1 MTEVKAIELPGR
13 RPVPSPWRRMLSR
26 IETPYAL
33 ISGLAFFLVWQV
45 AVDVLDT
52 PAYLLPSPF
61 AILKDLVASW
71 PLLLSEAG
79 VTVFEIVFGYVVSIA
94 IAMPLAILFT
104 YSRTFERLVY
114 PLIVGTQ
121 TIPKVAVAPLFLVW
135 FGFGLLP
142 KIIIVTL
149 ITFFPIVINAVVGL
163 KSLNLQTVYLAQ
175 SMGASPLQ
183 LFWRFRLPNALPS
196 VFAGLKVASVL
207 AVIGAIVAEFV
218 GADSGLGYLIVVAA
232 TDQNVTRQ
240 FSAIFILSVAG
251 ILLFGLIGLLERRL
265 LPWHSSVRRDALVEN

>member
-1 MTEVKAIELPGR
+1 MSQAKEIAMPSTGANSSILRRVLKQIEV
-13 RPVPSPWRRMLSR
+13 
-26 IETPYAL
+26 PYAL
-33 ISGLAFFLVWQV
+33 ISGFTFFALWQIGVDAF
-45 AVDVLDT
+45 DV
-52 PAYLLPSPF
+52 PAYLLPSPL
-61 AILKDLVASW
+61 AVLRDLVNDW
-71 PLLLSEAG
+71 QLLLSQSG
-79 VTVFEIVFGYVVSIA
+79 VTLLEIGLGFVVSIA
-94 IAMPLAILFT
+94 IALPLAVLFT
-104 YSRTFERLVY
+104 YSQTFEKLIY

-149 ITFFPIVINAVVGL
+149 MTFFPIVINAVVGL

-175 SMGASPLQ
+175 SMGASPWQ
-183 LFWRFRLPNALPS
+183 VFWNFRLPNALPS
-196 VFAGLKVASVL
+196 IFAGLKVASVL

-240 FSAIFILSVAG
+240 FSAIFLLSLAG
-251 ILLFGLIGLLERRL
+251 ILLFGLIGYLERRL
-265 LPWHSSVRRDALVEN
+265 LPWHASVRRDTTSGH

>member
-1 MTEVKAIELPGR
+1 MSQAKEIAMPSTGANPSILRRVLKQIEV
-13 RPVPSPWRRMLSR
+13 
-26 IETPYAL
+26 PYAL
-33 ISGLAFFLVWQV
+33 ISGFTFFALWQIGVDAF
-45 AVDVLDT
+45 DV
-52 PAYLLPSPF
+52 PAYLLPSPL
-61 AILKDLVASW
+61 AVLRDLVNDW
-71 PLLLSEAG
+71 QLLLSQSG
-79 VTVFEIVFGYVVSIA
+79 VTLFEIGLGFVVSIA
-94 IAMPLAILFT
+94 IALPLAVLFT
-104 YSRTFERLVY
+104 YSQTFEKLIY

-149 ITFFPIVINAVVGL
+149 MTFFPIVINAVVGL

-175 SMGASPLQ
+175 SMGASPWQ
-183 LFWRFRLPNALPS
+183 VFWNFRLPNALPS
-196 VFAGLKVASVL
+196 IFAGLKVASVL

-240 FSAIFILSVAG
+240 FSAIFLLSLAG
-251 ILLFGLIGLLERRL
+251 ILLFGLIGYLERRL
-265 LPWHSSVRRDALVEN
+265 LPWHASVRRDTTSGH

>member
-1 MTEVKAIELPGR
+1 MSQAKEIAMPSTGANPSILRRVLKQIEV
-13 RPVPSPWRRMLSR
+13 
-26 IETPYAL
+26 PYAL
-33 ISGLAFFLVWQV
+33 ISGFTFFAFWQIG
-45 AVDVLDT
+45 VDAFDV
-52 PAYLLPSPF
+52 PAYLLPSPL
-61 AILKDLVASW
+61 AVLRDLVNDW
-71 PLLLSEAG
+71 QLLLSQSG
-79 VTVFEIVFGYVVSIA
+79 VTLLEIGLGFVVSIA
-94 IAMPLAILFT
+94 IALPLAVLFT
-104 YSRTFERLVY
+104 YSQTFEKLIY

-149 ITFFPIVINAVVGL
+149 MTFFPIVINAVVGL

-175 SMGASPLQ
+175 SMGASPWQ
-183 LFWRFRLPNALPS
+183 VFWNFRLPNALPS
-196 VFAGLKVASVL
+196 IFAGLKVASVL

-240 FSAIFILSVAG
+240 FSAIFLLSLAG
-251 ILLFGLIGLLERRL
+251 ILLFGLIGYLERRL
-265 LPWHSSVRRDALVEN
+265 LPWHASVRRDTTSGH

>member
-1 MTEVKAIELPGR
+1 MSQAKEIAMPSTGANPSILRRVLKQIEV
-13 RPVPSPWRRMLSR
+13 
-26 IETPYAL
+26 PYAL
-33 ISGLAFFLVWQV
+33 ISGFTFFALWQIGVDAF
-45 AVDVLDT
+45 DV
-52 PAYLLPSPF
+52 PAYLLPSPL
-61 AILKDLVASW
+61 AVLRDLVNDW
-71 PLLLSEAG
+71 QLLLSQSG
-79 VTVFEIVFGYVVSIA
+79 VTLLEIGLGFVVSIA
-94 IAMPLAILFT
+94 IALPLAVLFT
-104 YSRTFERLVY
+104 YSQTFEKLIY

-149 ITFFPIVINAVVGL
+149 MTFFPIVINAVVGL

-175 SMGASPLQ
+175 SMGASPWQ
-183 LFWRFRLPNALPS
+183 VFWNFRLPNALPS
-196 VFAGLKVASVL
+196 IFAGLKVASVL

-240 FSAIFILSVAG
+240 FSAIFLLSLAG
-251 ILLFGLIGLLERRL
+251 ILLFGLIGYLERRL
-265 LPWHSSVRRDALVEN
+265 LPWHASVRRDTTSGH

>member
-1 MTEVKAIELPGR
+1 MSQAKEIAMPSTAANSSILRRLLKQVEV
-13 RPVPSPWRRMLSR
+13 
-26 IETPYAL
+26 PYAL
-33 ISGLAFFLVWQV
+33 ISGFTFFALWQIGVDAF
-45 AVDVLDT
+45 DV
-52 PAYLLPSPF
+52 PAYLLPSPL
-61 AILKDLVASW
+61 AVLGDLINDW
-71 PLLLSEAG
+71 ELLLSQSG
-79 VTVFEIVFGYVVSIA
+79 VTLLEIGLGFVVSIA
-94 IAMPLAILFT
+94 IALPLAVLFT
-104 YSRTFERLVY
+104 YSQTFEKLIY

-149 ITFFPIVINAVVGL
+149 MTFFPIVINAVVGL

-175 SMGASPLQ
+175 SMGASPWQ
-183 LFWRFRLPNALPS
+183 VFWNFRLPNALPS
-196 VFAGLKVASVL
+196 IFAGLKVASVL

-240 FSAIFILSVAG
+240 FSAIFLLSLTG
-251 ILLFGLIGLLERRL
+251 ILLFGLIGYLERRL
-265 LPWHSSVRRDALVEN
+265 LPWHASVRRDTAPGH

>member
-1 MTEVKAIELPGR
+1 MTQAKELALPQMR
-13 RPVPSPWRRMLSR
+13 ATPSTWRRWLAQA
-26 IETPYAL
+26 ETPYAL
-33 ISGLAFFLVWQV
+33 ISGLAFFLTWQV
-45 AVDVLDT
+45 AVDAFDF
-52 PAYLLPSPF
+52 PAYLLPSPL
-61 AILKDLVASW
+61 AVLKDLVLSW
-71 PLLLSEAG
+71 DLLLSETA
-79 VTVFEIVFGYVVSIA
+79 VTLFEIVLGFIVSVA

-114 PLIVGTQ
+114 PIIVGTQ

-163 KSLNLQTVYLAQ
+163 KSLNMQTVYLAQ

-183 LFWRFRLPNALPS
+183 VFWRFRLPNALPS
-196 VFAGLKVASVL
+196 VFAGLKVAIVL

-218 GADSGLGYLIVVAA
+218 GADSGLGYLIIVAA

-240 FSAIFILSVAG
+240 FSAILILSVAG
-251 ILLFGLIGLLERRL
+251 ILLFGLIGLLERQL
-265 LPWHSSVRRDALVEN
+265 LPWHSSVRRDALVDS

>member
-1 MTEVKAIELPGR
+1 MSQAKEIAMPSTGANSSILRRLLKQIEV
-13 RPVPSPWRRMLSR
+13 
-26 IETPYAL
+26 PYAL
-33 ISGLAFFLVWQV
+33 ISGFTFFALWQIGVDAF
-45 AVDVLDT
+45 DV
-52 PAYLLPSPF
+52 PAYLLPSPL
-61 AILKDLVASW
+61 AVLRDLVNDW
-71 PLLLSEAG
+71 QLLLSQSG
-79 VTVFEIVFGYVVSIA
+79 VTLLEIGLGFVVSIA
-94 IAMPLAILFT
+94 IALPLAVLFT
-104 YSRTFERLVY
+104 YSQTFEKLIY

-149 ITFFPIVINAVVGL
+149 MTFFPIVINAVVGL

-175 SMGASPLQ
+175 SMGASPWQ
-183 LFWRFRLPNALPS
+183 VFWNFRLPNALPS
-196 VFAGLKVASVL
+196 IFAGLKVASVL

-240 FSAIFILSVAG
+240 FSAIFLLSLAG
-251 ILLFGLIGLLERRL
+251 ILLFGLIGYLERRL
-265 LPWHSSVRRDALVEN
+265 LPWHASVRRDTTSGH